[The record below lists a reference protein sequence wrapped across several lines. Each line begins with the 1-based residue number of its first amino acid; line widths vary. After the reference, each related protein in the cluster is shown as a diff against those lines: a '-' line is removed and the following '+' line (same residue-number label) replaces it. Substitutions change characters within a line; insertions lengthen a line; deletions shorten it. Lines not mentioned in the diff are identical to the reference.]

1 MNNLQKKDFTLRY
14 ASTSLYFGV
23 NAIDK
28 VKDSIKHYSRALIA
42 MGKTSGRVSGA
53 FSDVEKVLK
62 DIGISYIVYDK
73 VTPNPWA
80 SQAEELAQIVWSE
93 GVDLIIAIGG
103 GSPIDVAKVAS
114 VIALSGGRVK
124 DYVTGTRKPIRALP
138 LLAINL
144 THGTGTE
151 VDRYAVVTLD
161 DSREKHGLSI
171 KYPEISIDDPRY
183 TITLDKKQTIY
194 TSLDAFYHSYEAITS
209 TVSNPFIETMAKES
223 ISIIASDLQ
232 KLVNDL
238 RNLDLRTNMMYAA
251 MLAGIAIDM
260 GSTHINHAIEH
271 VLSGLEP
278 KLPHACG
285 LALTGP
291 RMVYYVHKAVP
302 ELSAKALRFLDPEI
316 KPLSTYAEKAQEAVR
331 EFQRSIGFEERL
343 SDYGFTDKDL
353 DKIIEY
359 LFKRLK
365 YMYSNTP
372 FEVTMDI
379 VKDIVKYA
387 L

>member
-1 MNNLQKKDFTLRY
+1 VINLQKKDFTLRY

-23 NAIDK
+23 NAIEK
-28 VKDSIKHYSRALIA
+28 VKDSIKHYSKALIA

-53 FSDVEKVLK
+53 FSDVEKVLR
-62 DIGISYIVYDK
+62 DLGISYIVYDK

-80 SQAEELAQIVWSE
+80 SQAEELAQIAWSE

-124 DYVTGTRKPIRALP
+124 DYAQGVRKPLRSLP
-138 LLAINL
+138 LVAINL

-209 TVSNPFIETMAKES
+209 TVSNLFIETAAKE
-223 ISIIASDLQ
+223 
-232 KLVNDL
+232 
-238 RNLDLRTNMMYAA
+238 
-251 MLAGIAIDM
+251 
-260 GSTHINHAIEH
+260 
-271 VLSGLEP
+271 
-278 KLPHACG
+278 
-285 LALTGP
+285 
-291 RMVYYVHKAVP
+291 
-302 ELSAKALRFLDPEI
+302 
-316 KPLSTYAEKAQEAVR
+316 
-331 EFQRSIGFEERL
+331 
-343 SDYGFTDKDL
+343 
-353 DKIIEY
+353 
-359 LFKRLK
+359 
-365 YMYSNTP
+365 
-372 FEVTMDI
+372 
-379 VKDIVKYA
+379 
-387 L
+387 